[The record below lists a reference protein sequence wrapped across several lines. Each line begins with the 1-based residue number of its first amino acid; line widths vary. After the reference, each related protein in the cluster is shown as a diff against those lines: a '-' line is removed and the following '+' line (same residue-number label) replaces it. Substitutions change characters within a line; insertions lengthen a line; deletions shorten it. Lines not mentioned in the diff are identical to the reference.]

1 MPETMQA
8 PTHTFRTTLRDGT
21 PVLIRPIMP
30 DDKRLLQEGF
40 ARLSD
45 VSRYRRFMRALN
57 ELSDEQLR
65 FFTEIDYCDHM
76 AWIALDLSQ
85 PSHPAVGIARY
96 IRFEDRP
103 NVAEVAVTTVD
114 AYQGKGVGTLLL
126 SVLAQS
132 AVENGIDTWI
142 ANVLTEN
149 TPMLKLF
156 KDLGAREATFEEPGL
171 ATVEIPVPRDPRKT
185 PRTAA
190 GKVFRAVAREVAHS

>member
-8 PTHTFRTTLRDGT
+8 PTHTYRTTLRDGI
-21 PVLIRPIMP
+21 PVLIRPVVP
-30 DDKRLLQEGF
+30 EDKRLLQEGF

-45 VSRYRRFMRALN
+45 VSRYRRFMRTLN
-57 ELSDEQLR
+57 ELSEEQLR

-76 AWIALDLSQ
+76 AWVALDLSQ
-85 PSHPAVGIARY
+85 PGHPAVGIARY
-96 IRFEDRP
+96 IRFDDRP

-114 AYQGKGVGTLLL
+114 AYQGKGLGTLLL

-132 AVENGIDTWI
+132 SVENGIDTWI

-156 KDLGAREATFEEPGL
+156 KDLGARAATFEEPGL

-190 GKVFRAVAREVAHS
+190 GKVFRAVAREAARA